1 MRRRPP
7 VTVVAYIASVAAI
20 LLAGFITDGADPR
33 LLVGGVVLGAGA
45 AGLYVGS
52 RLAWILVTALHTVNL
67 LVVLVNYAA
76 WWNVAILIAML
87 ALLLA
92 PPPRRHL
99 RREPPPARG
108 KVTRT
113 GLLVRFGVVVAVGLL
128 LGLVGVA
135 LLFRPDAVNGDLELV
150 RSERPGLRVLFIGNT
165 LSSDNSMPRM
175 VGRLAE
181 GDRRAPPIFAV
192 QYARRGSALEDALD
206 DGELTA
212 LLQGERWNQVVLQ
225 EHSQIASRPDDREA
239 HTVPAAI
246 ALDEIARAGGA
257 HTVLFSTWGYEDG
270 DREAVHDDTYRAMQ
284 ARLNQGYVELTSRLS
299 ALLAPVG
306 LAWEAARRR
315 EPDLDLWADDGR
327 RPSRTGSYL
336 TACVFYALMTHRNP
350 TESRFTAGLDV
361 AQAQSLRRIAEESV
375 RQTQPQA
382 LPRQP

>member
-92 PPPRRHL
+92 PPTRRHL

-192 QYARRGSALEDALD
+192 QYARRGSTLEDALD